1 MRIRPHHLLCMGNYI
16 GKGYSREFEINMS
29 RVIAELKNRSVL
41 TPVEGADD
49 ICTACPFDHRG
60 VCETEEK
67 VRRYDREAADR
78 LGLVY
83 GAEYEYEELAR
94 RVADEIYMTGD
105 LTSICG
111 DCEWHSLCLDVIKN
125 NRKNQ

>member
-49 ICTACPFDHRG
+49 ICIACPFDHRG

-67 VRRYDREAADR
+67 VRRYDREVADR

>member
-49 ICTACPFDHRG
+49 ICAACPFDRRG

-67 VRRYDREAADR
+67 VRRYDREVADR